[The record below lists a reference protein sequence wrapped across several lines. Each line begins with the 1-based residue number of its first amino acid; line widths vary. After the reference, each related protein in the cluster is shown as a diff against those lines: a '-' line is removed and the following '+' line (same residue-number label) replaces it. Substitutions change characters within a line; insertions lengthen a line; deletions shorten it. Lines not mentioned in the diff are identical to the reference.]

1 MEGKA
6 KTVKRNSRKKSKSSK
21 RTNLL
26 RQNSLSSSRTSLNCF
41 GSLEGLNK
49 LFGSINFGLTY
60 ERSQSMIDLP
70 ESMDIEKD
78 EFNRNRDHFK
88 VIEKKRFMITYG
100 DEDDDENND
109 REYDAKNNDNDND
122 NTNNMNDHNNNND
135 DETKND

>member
-1 MEGKA
+1 
-6 KTVKRNSRKKSKSSK
+6 
-21 RTNLL
+21 
-26 RQNSLSSSRTSLNCF
+26 
-41 GSLEGLNK
+41 
-49 LFGSINFGLTY
+49 
-60 ERSQSMIDLP
+60 MIDLP

-135 DETKND
+135 DETKNDWIYYDENDETAVWRMPNVYV